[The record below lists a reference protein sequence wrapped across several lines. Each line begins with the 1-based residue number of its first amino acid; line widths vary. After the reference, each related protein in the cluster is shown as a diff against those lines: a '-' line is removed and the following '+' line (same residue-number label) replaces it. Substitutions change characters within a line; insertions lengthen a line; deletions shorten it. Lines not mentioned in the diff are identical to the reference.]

1 MNYLYID
8 FETTMTA
15 TVSLSTMV
23 LRKYLEA
30 CRVLCVGW
38 AVNDGPVQAARPGEE
53 AFDAFCK
60 FAYEKVQLDDWC
72 IVAHNASFDVRVL
85 TNKLELPWPK
95 VIDCTLELAQ
105 AWTPCQPGGYSLSN
119 LSTMWNLQYQ
129 KSEINFSTC
138 SPEELTQYCAQDVRA
153 CRELH
158 KEAMLRL
165 HPKEVAVERLTQ
177 QQKEISFTLIPSD
190 VLAAV
195 NGFATV
201 AQDEAILA
209 ADLLG
214 SDGDDAFGEE
224 NGIIKSVKPHEVK
237 RLLLD
242 NLGFDTQSISIKKID
257 VEKMRQNLT
266 AATAIRHTAEAN
278 KALSHKRR
286 VATFVNTARV
296 DCELTYYAAH
306 TGRWSSRNG
315 GKGLNLHN
323 LPKRNPVLAKLIR
336 QLFRLDDDV
345 CFVRADLSNV
355 EYRVE
360 GWLTDCEATRK
371 QFTENLFSDPYS
383 IFWHLATGYMP
394 DRSTAI
400 GKACRQLA
408 KNCVLGLGFLMG
420 LQRWINEL
428 LLAMAD
434 TRNGLTLEMLTAV
447 CEQNRWYPERI
458 TRYAK
463 SAQTKLRAPWQVVII
478 AQETHRIFHEI
489 HPEFSRLAHW
499 LERATHELAQSAFPQ
514 RTIDRLYTLPVAP
527 SRQKLDLSVDDS
539 IQGRSVRVRLGHW
552 PTPTILWRD
561 LGTRDTPFGP
571 HLTCAL
577 GGNKGW
583 RALTKNI
590 LIENVT
596 QSAARCALAEGMLQL
611 KDEYPYQLSV
621 HDEELLVVP
630 RNREAVEKAKSALVR
645 VLGPG
650 NALGYEWA
658 IAIKPSDVSI
668 SRTMYED
675 EEWTKTI
682 WQRLERN
689 DLTVF
694 EELP

>member
-8 FETTMTA
+8 FETTMTK
-15 TVSLSTMV
+15 TVSLGKMT
-23 LRKYLEA
+23 LRKYLA
-30 CRVLCVGW
+30 SCDILCVGW
-38 AVNDGPVQAARPGEE
+38 AINDGDVQASSPSMTNWTTAIGYIATLVER
-53 AFDAFCK
+53 
-60 FAYEKVQLDDWC
+60 DDWC

-85 TNKLELPWPK
+85 TQKLGIPWPK
-95 VIDCTLELAQ
+95 TIDCTLELAQ

-119 LSTMWNLQYQ
+119 LSKMWNLLYQ
-129 KSEINFSTC
+129 KSEINFATC
-138 SPEELTQYCAQDVRA
+138 TPEELLQYCSQDVRA

-158 KEAMLRL
+158 KEAMTRL
-165 HPKEVAVERLTQ
+165 HPKEVALQRLTQ
-177 QQKEISFTLIPSD
+177 QQKEISFSLIPED

-195 NGFATV
+195 EGFAGV
-201 AQDEAILA
+201 AQSEAVMA

-214 SDGDDAFGEE
+214 SDDAFGDE
-224 NGIIKSVKPHEVK
+224 GGVVKSVKPHEVK

-242 NLGFDTQSISIKKID
+242 NLGFDVGKSISVKKID
-257 VEKMRQNLT
+257 VEKLRQSPT
-266 AATAIRHTAEAN
+266 AAAVLRHTGEAN
-278 KALSHKRR
+278 RSLSHKRR
-286 VATFVNTARV
+286 VSTFINTPRV

-336 QLFRLDDDV
+336 QLFRLDDDM

-360 GWLTDCEATRK
+360 GWLTDCEATKR

-383 IFWHLATGYMP
+383 IFWHMATGYMP
-394 DRSTAI
+394 DLNTAI

-420 LQRWINEL
+420 LQRWLNEL
-428 LLAMAD
+428 LVAMSD
-434 TRNGLTLEMLTAV
+434 PRNGLTLEMLNAV

-458 TRYAK
+458 TKYAK
-463 SAQTKLRAPWQVVII
+463 SAQTKLRAPWQVTII

-499 LERATHELAQSAFPQ
+499 LERATHELAQSAFPD
-514 RTIDRLYTLPVAP
+514 RTLDRLYALPIAP
-527 SRQKLDLSVDDS
+527 SRRKLELSVDDS
-539 IQGRSVRVRLGHW
+539 LQGRSVRVRLGHW

-571 HLTCAL
+571 HLTCAM

-596 QSAARCALAEGMLQL
+596 QSCARNALAEGMLRLQ
-611 KDEYPYQLSV
+611 DEYPYQLSV
-621 HDEELLVVP
+621 HDEELLIVQ
-630 RNREAVEKAKSALVR
+630 RDKDHVERARQALVS
-645 VLGPG
+645 VFGPG
-650 NALGYEWA
+650 NTLGYDWA
-658 IAIKPSDVSI
+658 ITIKPSDVSI
-668 SRTMYED
+668 SKTMYED
-675 EEWTKTI
+675 ENWTKTI
-682 WQRLERN
+682 WQRLANN

-694 EELP
+694 AELP

>member
-8 FETTMTA
+8 FETTMTK
-15 TVSLSTMV
+15 TVSLGKMT
-23 LRKYLEA
+23 LRKYLA
-30 CRVLCVGW
+30 SCNIICVGW
-38 AVNDGPVQAARPGEE
+38 AINDEVVQAARFATPE
-53 AFDAFCK
+53 FDAFCA
-60 FAYEKVQLDDWC
+60 FANAKASDPDWC
-72 IVAHNASFDVRVL
+72 LVAHNASFDIRVL
-85 TNKLELPWPK
+85 TQKLEFPWPK
-95 VIDCTLELAQ
+95 HIDCTLELAQ

-119 LSTMWNLQYQ
+119 LSKMWNLLYQ
-129 KSEINFSTC
+129 KSEINFFSC
-138 SPEELTQYCAQDVRA
+138 SQEELLQYCSQDVRA

-165 HPKEVAVERLTQ
+165 HPKEIALQRLTQ
-177 QQKEISFTLIPSD
+177 QQKEISFSLIPAD

-195 NGFATV
+195 DGFAMV
-201 AQDEAILA
+201 AQDEAVKA

-214 SDGDDAFGEE
+214 SDDAFGDEG
-224 NGIIKSVKPHEVK
+224 GIVKSVKPHEVK

-242 NLGFDTQSISIKKID
+242 NLGFDVGKSISVKKID
-257 VEKMRQNLT
+257 VEKLRQSP
-266 AATAIRHTAEAN
+266 AAAAVLRHAGEAN
-278 KALSHKRR
+278 RSLSHKRR
-286 VATFVNTARV
+286 VSAFINALRV

-336 QLFRLDDDV
+336 QLFRLDDDM

-360 GWLTDCEATRK
+360 GWLTDCEATKR
-371 QFTENLFSDPYS
+371 QFTQNLFSDPYS

-394 DRSTAI
+394 DLATAI

-420 LQRWINEL
+420 LMRWMNEL
-428 LLAMAD
+428 MVAMSD
-434 TRNGLTLEMLTAV
+434 PRNGLTLEMLSAV
-447 CEQNRWYPERI
+447 CEQNRWFPERI
-458 TRYAK
+458 TKYAK
-463 SAQTKLRAPWQVVII
+463 AAQTKLRAPWQVAVI

-499 LERATHELAQSAFPQ
+499 LERATHELAQSAFPD
-514 RTIDRLYTLPVAP
+514 RALDRLYALPIAP
-527 SRQKLDLSVDDS
+527 RREKLELSVDDS

-561 LGTRDTPFGP
+561 LATRDTPFGP
-571 HLTCAL
+571 HLTCAM

-596 QSAARCALAEGMLQL
+596 QSCARCALGEAMLQL
-611 KDEYPYQLSV
+611 EPEYPYQLSV

-630 RNREAVEKAKSALVR
+630 RNKEEVEKAKRALCR

-650 NALGYEWA
+650 NSLGYEWA
-658 IAIKPSDVSI
+658 ITIKPSDVSI
-668 SRTMYED
+668 SKTMYED
-675 EEWTKTI
+675 EQWTKTI
-682 WQRLERN
+682 WQRLENN

-694 EELP
+694 AELP